1 MSDSEETQSQT
12 SNQEPK
18 LTINDLNLMA
28 NIINV
33 CSKRGAFNANEL
45 KVTGELFEKLSLFL
59 QAVKQSSESKL
70 DTVNEGGEG
79 EGTTNNEE

>member
-45 KVTGELFEKLSLFL
+45 KVTGELFEKLWSVCGRSNYTDGD
-59 QAVKQSSESKL
+59 VKRKK
-70 DTVNEGGEG
+70 
-79 EGTTNNEE
+79 